1 MFLTRLQLENFRNF
15 QSLDI
20 SFDKKENLTVLIGE
34 NAQGKTN
41 LLESIYFLGLTRS
54 FRTKHFYETIM
65 WDREH
70 GCVKGEVEDATQSH
84 KLEIVFTQMQ
94 KRLKKEGV
102 TVESKK
108 YMHHLTTVLFSPEDI
123 HIIIGE
129 PDDRRKYLNLIAV
142 QVFRGF
148 LENLVTYN
156 KALKNRN
163 EVLKSIARGRSRA
176 SDLEI
181 WDDRLADTGLEI
193 FRRRQEI
200 LDFIGEQ
207 VSEKYRELSGKDAR
221 IEIERKMRV
230 PTTKEEYLARL
241 NECCDFDMQQHR
253 TGFGP
258 HRDDFMITIN
268 GHEVKKFCSRGE
280 CRTVVLALKMI
291 EMAFVEERT
300 GEKPVLLLDDVLSE
314 LDHERQE
321 HLIKA
326 VLGYQTFLTT
336 TCREHLGGRVME
348 VKEGRVG
355 E

>member
-15 QSLDI
+15 QSLDL

-54 FRTKHFYETIM
+54 FRTKHFHETIM

-70 GCVKGEVEDATQSH
+70 GRIKGEIESSGGVH
-84 KLEIVFTQMQ
+84 KLEIAFTLLQ

-102 TVESKK
+102 TVKSRK
-108 YMHHLTTVLFSPEDI
+108 YLHHLTTVLFSPEDI

-129 PDDRRKYLNLIAV
+129 PEDRRKYLNLIAV
-142 QVFRGF
+142 QVFKGF

-163 EVLKSIARGRSRA
+163 EVLKSGRA

-200 LDFIGEQ
+200 LDFIGER
-207 VSEKYRELSGKDAR
+207 VSGKYRELAGSDGDMK
-221 IEIERKMRV
+221 IERKMKI
-230 PTTKEEYLARL
+230 PITKEEYLARL
-241 NECCDFDMQQHR
+241 SENYDFDKQTHR

-258 HRDDFMITIN
+258 HRDDFAITID

-291 EMAFVEERT
+291 EIAFVEEQT

-314 LDHERQE
+314 LDHERQA

-326 VLGYQTFLTT
+326 VEGHQTFLTT
-336 TCREHLGGRVME
+336 TCREHLKGGRVVE
-348 VKEGRVG
+348 VKGGVVI
-355 E
+355 